1 MAIFA
6 SDANTDEPTRMLV
19 VLSPGQLKPSAGGK
33 HVEAIWKFM
42 VSQCSWFL
50 PRKFCRYSQVDPI
63 FKHPRPH
70 LLVLTARLLRAW
82 CSSKMEPN
90 ARHLTGSY
98 LQRDGSQQKIRC
110 EHGWFG
116 GPRLGTPLLCWGVP
130 KSWENLLNSIVQ
142 KIKKSPCLAWWVVFM
157 IFGQAKQNA
166 FLEGKEFA
174 CFFVGTLK
182 SCSTAMPLWPWRVE
196 VDC

>member
-1 MAIFA
+1 MSIAAFWMLANRNIMVMVWNSELWNPKTWRFSQANA

-42 VSQCSWFL
+42 VSQCSWFSPL
-50 PRKFCRYSQVDPI
+50 IFCRYSQVDPI

-70 LLVLTARLLRAW
+70 LLVLTARLLRAR

-116 GPRLGTPLLCWGVP
+116 GPRLGNPPFYVGAF
-130 KSWENLLNSIVQ
+130 Q
-142 KIKKSPCLAWWVVFM
+142 KV
-157 IFGQAKQNA
+157 
-166 FLEGKEFA
+166 GKI
-174 CFFVGTLK
+174 
-182 SCSTAMPLWPWRVE
+182 P
-196 VDC
+196 